1 MSVPPLRIRNLG
13 TAGYLE
19 VWRAMTTFT
28 AERGPVTPDEMWTV
42 EHPPVYTQGLNCA
55 LEPSARSEI
64 PVVKTDRG
72 GQITYHGPGQLVV
85 YVLLDLRRRRL
96 GVKNVVH
103 GLEQAVIDLLA
114 GFDIEAERIDG
125 APGVY
130 VRDEKVAA
138 LGLRVRRGA
147 TYHGLSLNVDMDLT
161 PFTRIDPC
169 GYAGLKVT
177 QLRALGVQRPMS
189 TIRNDL
195 VARLRMQIEGPAPSA
210 AARQG

>member
-1 MSVPPLRIRNLG
+1 
-13 TAGYLE
+13 
-19 VWRAMTTFT
+19 MTTFT